1 MVRPLLVLGLGA
13 VAASFALLY
22 SLPEAIFCIGVSALI
37 TLVFVLFGKNSLN
50 KGVLVALIFIIL
62 AVRLAVVSV
71 SVENR
76 SSAIY
81 GKTADITAEILEID
95 KSTGFFTSVSL
106 KVIDSSL
113 SAAKGI
119 KLKGVFMSDT
129 KALPGDIIS
138 ARATFSKHNDN
149 HMAKNFGDGYYYSAD
164 IGKIYS
170 YKEKSFSFYKIIYN
184 LRNTISSSIE
194 RAGRD
199 SEGAVL
205 KALIIG
211 DKSDIS
217 EELNTSVRN
226 SGVSHMLV
234 VSGMHLGIVCG
245 VLMNLV
251 KRRLKPFLSVIIGVV
266 SALFM
271 LLVCLFHVSI
281 LRASIAY
288 IVMLFSLLFKRDA
301 DSLSAL
307 GFGIIV
313 AVFAMPYI
321 FYNVAF
327 LLSIT
332 ATFAVLYPAQLLID
346 AVDFELFG
354 TLGKLFRYVYDI
366 LVISHC
372 SMVCILP
379 VTVAYFEQIALA
391 APLTNLAVSLA
402 ISLALIIGVFAVLV
416 SFLPLG
422 IYLSVPIFVLAR
434 IFVTIFIKVVTFIGK
449 DGFGVVEVG
458 SNKIFYCFLV
468 SIVFVILVKLLSTK
482 LIKRKEKN
490 YAKRFNPEILT

>member
-1 MVRPLLVLGLGA
+1 MVRPLFLFGLGA

-22 SLPEAIFCIGVSALI
+22 SLPVAILCIGISALI
-37 TLVFVLFGKNSLN
+37 TLAFVLFRKNSLN

-62 AVRLAVVSV
+62 AVRLVAVSV
-71 SVENR
+71 SIDSR

-81 GKTADITAEILEID
+81 GKTADITAQIIEID
-95 KSTGFFTSVSL
+95 KSTNTFTSLSL
-106 KVIDSSL
+106 KTIDSSL
-113 SAAKGI
+113 SEAKGI
-119 KLKGVFMSDT
+119 KLKGIFMSDT

-138 ARATFSKHNDN
+138 ARAVFSKQDDKYS
-149 HMAKNFGDGYYYSAD
+149 AQNFGEGYYYAAE
-164 IGKIYS
+164 IEKIYS
-170 YKEKSFSFYKIIYN
+170 FDKKSFSFHRIIYN
-184 LRNTISSSIE
+184 LRTTISSAIE
-194 RAGRD
+194 RAGKD
-199 SEGAVL
+199 NEGAVL

-266 SALFM
+266 SALFI

-288 IVMLFSLLFKRDA
+288 IIMLFSLVLKRDA

-307 GFGIIV
+307 GFGVIV

-366 LVISHC
+366 LVISLC

-379 VTVAYFEQIALA
+379 ITVAYFEQIALA

-422 IYLSVPIFVLAR
+422 IYLSVPVFVLAR
-434 IFVTIFIKVVTFIGK
+434 IFVTFFIKAVTFIGK
-449 DGFGVVEVG
+449 DGFGVIEIDSDKV
-458 SNKIFYCFLV
+458 FYCFLV
-468 SIVFVILVKLLSTK
+468 SIAFVLLVTFITK
-482 LIKRKEKN
+482 QIKRKEKN
-490 YAKRFNPEILT
+490 YAKRFDTQIIP